1 MCSELLNGKEKK
13 LMNMNNLVF
22 TFSYVK
28 TNFIKLINSWLAL
41 GILVRYAEYA
51 EFVCCVLKRERIFE
65 HG

>member
-1 MCSELLNGKEKK
+1 
-13 LMNMNNLVF
+13 MNMNNLVF